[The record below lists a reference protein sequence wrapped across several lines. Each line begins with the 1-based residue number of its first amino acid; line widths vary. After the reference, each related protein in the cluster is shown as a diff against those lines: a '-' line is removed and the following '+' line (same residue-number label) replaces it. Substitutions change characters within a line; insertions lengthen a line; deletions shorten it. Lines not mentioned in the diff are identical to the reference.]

1 MATPPDSLEVAPS
14 ALTRQAGHTYT
25 RLRRSS
31 YRLSAGESRA
41 YDIMFTVI
49 DNLRNSEYTGSN
61 RCVPCTIVNVAI
73 AAVGGAALSL
83 FAVPL
88 GVAFLLGGL
97 LAIYLR
103 GYLVPGTPAF
113 TRQYFP
119 DWLLAVFDKVDPV
132 PANVDVVAVL
142 VSAGVLIDGPE
153 DLELSPAFA
162 AAWNERLHGM
172 DVERVGLDGES
183 TTPGEDGAAV
193 GAVELAA
200 LTDLDPESLAVQ
212 RYGDAVVANVGT
224 ERIGRWESRAAF
236 VADLAAARELD
247 DWVPRWRSYSL
258 AARSELLGSLRLFL
272 ERCPACDGPVTLEQD
287 VVKSCCRNYDV
298 IAVSCAGCG
307 SRLLEAD
314 FDVGVLDDPDP
325 TGSDAPASHSRV
337 ETH

>member
-1 MATPPDSLEVAPS
+1 
-14 ALTRQAGHTYT
+14 
-25 RLRRSS
+25 
-31 YRLSAGESRA
+31 
-41 YDIMFTVI
+41 MFTAI
-49 DNLRNSEYTGSN
+49 DDLRNPEYTGSN
-61 RCVPCTIVNVAI
+61 RCVPCTITNVAI

-88 GVAFLLGGL
+88 GVAFLIGGL

-113 TRQYFP
+113 TRRYFP
-119 DWLLAVFDKVDPV
+119 DWLLAVFDKVEPV
-132 PANVDVVAVL
+132 PANVDVVEVL
-142 VSAGVLIDGPE
+142 VSAGVLIDGPA

-162 AAWNERLHGM
+162 AAWNERLRGM
-172 DVERVGLDGES
+172 DAERVGLDDES
-183 TTPGEDGAAV
+183 ITSRADGAAV

-200 LTDLDPESLAVQ
+200 LTDLDPESLVVQ

-247 DWVPRWRSYSL
+247 DWVPRWRSYPL

-272 ERCPACDGPVTLEQD
+272 ERCPACDGAVTLEQD
-287 VVKSCCRNYDV
+287 VVTSCCRNYDV

-314 FDVGVLDDPDP
+314 FDVGVLDDPAP
-325 TGSDAPASHSRV
+325 TGSDTPAGHSRV